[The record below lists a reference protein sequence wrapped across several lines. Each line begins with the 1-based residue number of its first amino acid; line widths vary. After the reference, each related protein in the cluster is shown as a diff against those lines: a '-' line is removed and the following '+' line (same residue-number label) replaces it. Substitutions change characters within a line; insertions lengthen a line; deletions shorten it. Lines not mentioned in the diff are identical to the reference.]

1 MVRDPAMESLENLG
15 AAGGNDPVNIRDS
28 VLGVHHGLDGLRR
41 HDDADVTRLGVIMI
55 QTRNTNR
62 YPIPKPRAGFTMI
75 EAVVSAGL
83 LMVVMSFVV
92 QMTFRIDGVWGDTH
106 HHRIAIQELSNQLD
120 RLTRLSVEEIQTELQ
135 QLQPSEAIHETLHEA
150 TISGEL
156 VKDEF
161 GQRVALQLNWD
172 KRQPGKPME
181 MSAWLRQPDDT
192 TQEPQ
197 E

>member
-1 MVRDPAMESLENLG
+1 
-15 AAGGNDPVNIRDS
+15 
-28 VLGVHHGLDGLRR
+28 
-41 HDDADVTRLGVIMI
+41 MI

-62 YPIPKPRAGFTMI
+62 CPIPKPRAGFTMI

-120 RLTRLSVEEIQTELQ
+120 RLTRLSAEEVVIELQ
-135 QLQPSEAIHETLHEA
+135 QLQPSEAIRETLHEA

-181 MSAWLRQPDDT
+181 MSAWLRQPDGT